1 MTYLLVLKFFVMSL
15 FLAKETREGP
25 FGAHSGFRSGN
36 LVVRGLQDLQGRGY
50 GLLGYAPNSR

>member
-25 FGAHSGFRSGN
+25 FGAHSEFRSGN
-36 LVVRGLQDLQGRGY
+36 FVVRGLQDLQGRGY
-50 GLLGYAPNSR
+50 GLLGYAPNPR